1 MNLKKC
7 LKFAVLIIC
16 LASIP
21 FGFSACTSSSSQ
33 QATSQQKVHT
43 VYHPGFN
50 LNTDTD
56 PSGAELDPDIK
67 AAAKKA
73 GFLCSLFE
81 PTQDEGFLNKSVDPA
96 GNVILTLNLKLKPPE
111 PQQVNPPQSPTP
123 LFNCENLVAVI
134 AHHPSRAS
142 SHLGNMLHRAKL
154 TVQNSNIAEKN
165 LVATFNLKPEEF
177 EKMLNLV
184 NMIKHGVKDSNG
196 KVKYPND
203 DLVVDIYETQNDEIK
218 PLYLKGH
225 FEINKDPI
233 FD

>member
-134 AHHPSRAS
+134 AHHPSRGSA
-142 SHLGNMLHRAKL
+142 LGNMLHRAKL

-177 EKMLNLV
+177 EKMLNL
-184 NMIKHGVKDSNG
+184 IKNG
-196 KVKYPND
+196 LQSPND
-203 DLVVDIYETQNDEIK
+203 NLVVDIYETQNDEIK

-225 FEINKDPI
+225 FKINKDPI
-233 FD
+233 FS